1 MKKLWLIVL
10 IIAFSALVFTLAA
23 CQAQP
28 AASAQP
34 TRHVISLYGFSVEQE
49 VMEEEILPAFS
60 SYWELQTGEKVSFRT
75 VFTSSE
81 VIADEIIKG
90 ALADVALL
98 SNDQHATW
106 LQINDYTKTD
116 WRIYPNQGIF
126 SSSPIVIVVRSDNP
140 LGITDWVDLTN
151 PNIEIIQPDPT
162 TSGGAQWAMLAEY
175 GSDFLQS
182 NDHSAAKQRLLDIQS
197 NVISYPSSAR
207 EALKQFLFGQGDVL
221 ITYEQDA
228 LLAQSRGAGIEIIM
242 PQSTIM
248 SEHVAVVVDRNVKS
262 SERKVVDA
270 FISFLWSDTAQRA
283 LTHFYFR
290 SVSNDDLN
298 QAVPE
303 FQTIENPFTVIDLGG
318 WDFAYPEIINSKES

>member
-1 MKKLWLIVL
+1 MKKLWLIAL
-10 IIAFSALVFTLAA
+10 IVTTSALAFTLAA

-34 TRHVISLYGFSVEQE
+34 TRHVISLYGFSVERE
-49 VMEEEILPAFS
+49 VMEEEILPAFAN
-60 SYWELQTGEKVSFRT
+60 YWELQTGEKVSFRT

-90 ALADVALL
+90 ELADVALL

-106 LQINDYTKTD
+106 LQINDFTKTD
-116 WRIYPNQGIF
+116 WRNYPNQGVF
-126 SSSPIVIVVRSDNP
+126 STSPIVIVVRSGNP
-140 LGITDWVDLTN
+140 LGITDWTDLTN
-151 PNIEIIQPDPT
+151 PNVEIIQPDPK

-175 GSDFLQS
+175 GSDFRTS
-182 NDHSAAKQRLLDIQS
+182 NDHSAATQQLLDIQS
-197 NVISYPSSAR
+197 NIISYPSSAR
-207 EALKQFLFGQGDVL
+207 GALREFLFGQGDVL

-228 LLAQSRGAGIEIIM
+228 LLAQSRGAAIEIIM
-242 PQSTIM
+242 PPSTIM

-283 LTHFYFR
+283 LTRFYFR
-290 SVSNDDLN
+290 SITDDALN

-303 FQTIENPFTVIDLGG
+303 FQNIENPFTVDDLGG
-318 WDFAYPEIINSKES
+318 WDFAYPEIINSK